1 MEMKSDKFFMAEAL
15 KLARIA
21 AQEDEVP
28 VGCVIVYEGRIIA
41 RAHNQ
46 VETLRDP
53 TAHAE
58 MIAITQAAEAL
69 GNHRLAGTSLY
80 VTCEPCAMCAG
91 AMLLA
96 RVERVIYGA
105 SEPKTGCAGS
115 LLDLLRDGRFNHH
128 CEVTG
133 GVLARDAAELMQQFF
148 EGKRKKKASKDVE
161 S

>member
-1 MEMKSDKFFMAEAL
+1 MNPEQKPDSFYMGEAL
-15 KLARIA
+15 KLARRA
-21 AQEDEVP
+21 AEEGEVP
-28 VGCVIVYEGRIIA
+28 MGCVIVHEGRIVA
-41 RAHNQ
+41 RAYNQ

-69 GNHRLAGTSLY
+69 DNHRLTGTVLY

-96 RVERVIYGA
+96 RVRRVVYA
-105 SEPKTGCAGS
+105 VPEPKSGCAGS
-115 LLDLLRDGRFNHH
+115 VLDILRDGRFNYT

-133 GVLARDAAELMQQFF
+133 GVSAEEAANLLRDFF
-148 EGKRKKKASKDVE
+148 SGKRKKTASENV
-161 S
+161 